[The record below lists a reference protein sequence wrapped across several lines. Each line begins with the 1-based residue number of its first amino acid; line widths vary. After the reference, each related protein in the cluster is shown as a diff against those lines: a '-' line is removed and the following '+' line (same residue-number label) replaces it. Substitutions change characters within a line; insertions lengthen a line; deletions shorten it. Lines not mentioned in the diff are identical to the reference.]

1 MQRIVLTVSVF
12 VLALAGCRFLE
23 AQPGER
29 IDTLEEARARWA
41 DHRIES
47 YSVYQVGCCGNST
60 PHGVYSR
67 VVVRS
72 GRVDT
77 LIEVNEK
84 VIKTKTQYGCS

>member
-1 MQRIVLTVSVF
+1 MQKIVLTVSVF

-47 YSVYQVGCCGNST
+47 YQF
-60 PHGVYSR
+60 
-67 VVVRS
+67 
-72 GRVDT
+72 
-77 LIEVNEK
+77 
-84 VIKTKTQYGCS
+84 TK